1 MKYVSMILAVLLA
14 ASILVVSVG
23 AVQTEE
29 LNCETV
35 DQFGHAHEFTILLV
49 SHEEL
54 PHHTELSPFFRE
66 TELIESDE
74 EESEEIP
81 ETVKE
86 WFTNTAKIIESDDIT
101 FISINTVPEDNS
113 GI

>member
-1 MKYVSMILAVLLA
+1 MKYVSMILAVLLVT
-14 ASILVVSVG
+14 SILVVTVG

-35 DQFGHAHEFTILLV
+35 DQFGHTHEFTIHLV
-49 SHEEL
+49 GPEEL
-54 PHHTELSPFFRE
+54 PHHTELSPFFKE

-86 WFTNTAKIIESDDIT
+86 WFVNTAKIIESDDIT
-101 FISINTVPEDNS
+101 SISINTVPEDKT